1 MTMNEHPIVGDI
13 VLVRFKA
20 TTLSKNLTE
29 AKEKMD
35 YKNLFLSDEL
45 MKVELPPWKIK
56 IHFSLW

>member
-13 VLVRFKA
+13 ALVRFKA
-20 TTLSKNLTE
+20 TTLGKNLTE

-45 MKVELPPWKIK
+45 MKVELPP
-56 IHFSLW
+56 